1 MKNQTPRWRK
11 AVYRFVL
18 FPAAVILIAA
28 LGYNL
33 FIAGN
38 SSAGSAGALP
48 ANIILATTA
57 KEAKAAQPTFE
68 AQVESHKAT
77 CFVICDGAIGKA
89 QIAELNAAAA
99 QHADVLFVVMSS
111 ESGGAIIKL
120 VAQSTGGTVAFP
132 LFVCERKDGER
143 FVQLGVLSRTE
154 IDAWVTRAMTATANP
169 EDGVDGALTVPVPN
183 VAAPAPAGEEHATK

>member
-18 FPAAVILIAA
+18 FPAAVILIVAI
-28 LGYNL
+28 GYNMFL
-33 FIAGN
+33 TN
-38 SSAGSAGALP
+38 PSAGSAGALP

-77 CFVICDGAIGKA
+77 CFVICDGAIGRA

-143 FVQLGVLSRTE
+143 FVQLGVLSTAE
-154 IDAWVTRAMTATANP
+154 IDAWVTRAMTAT
-169 EDGVDGALTVPVPN
+169 EDGVDGALTVPN
-183 VAAPAPAGEEHATK
+183 GAAPAPTNAGSGDSNK

>member
-18 FPAAVILIAA
+18 FPAALILIAA

-33 FIAGN
+33 FIGGN
-38 SSAGSAGALP
+38 SNAGSAGALQ
-48 ANIILATTA
+48 ANIILATTS

-68 AQVESHKAT
+68 AQVDAHRAT

-89 QIAELNAAAA
+89 QIAELNTAAA

-132 LFVCERKDGER
+132 MFVCERKDGER
-143 FVQLGVLSRTE
+143 FVQLGVLSAAE
-154 IDAWVTRAMTATANP
+154 IDTWVTRTMTAKANP
-169 EDGVDGALTVPVPN
+169 EDGVDGALTVP
-183 VAAPAPAGEEHATK
+183 APASATPAPGGEEPATK